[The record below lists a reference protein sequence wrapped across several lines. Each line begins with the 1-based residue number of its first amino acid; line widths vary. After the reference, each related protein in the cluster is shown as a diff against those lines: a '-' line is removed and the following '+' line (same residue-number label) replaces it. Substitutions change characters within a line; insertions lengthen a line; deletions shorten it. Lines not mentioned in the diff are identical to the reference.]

1 MENRPAL
8 LWQGNFSEVEH
19 SRKTKHDI
27 SIFSFALSGLRKELM
42 YNQ

>member
-1 MENRPAL
+1 MKIAPHFCDG
-8 LWQGNFSEVEH
+8 GNFSEVEH

-27 SIFSFALSGLRKELM
+27 SIFSFALPGLRKELM